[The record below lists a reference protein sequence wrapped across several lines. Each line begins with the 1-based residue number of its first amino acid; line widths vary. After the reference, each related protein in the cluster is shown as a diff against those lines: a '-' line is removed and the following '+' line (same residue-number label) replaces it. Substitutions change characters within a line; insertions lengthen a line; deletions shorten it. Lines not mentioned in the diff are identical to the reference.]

1 MSKSEMKYNDVQYV
15 MALIL
20 LHSNYV
26 PSVESGMIE
35 ESIRGNNRKLLFI
48 SDKRKNDPLTFEVTD
63 RSTLRRLPGEKI
75 RFIIDSVDG
84 GKLFRIFRQAYR
96 IIRYRGGSIGELD
109 KLVAYY
115 IKLGL
120 VDKDIEYTR
129 EVEMR
134 QIDHALSVYE
144 IIEDII
150 LPMNSRNIVYEE
162 LAVIYGENLMKYI
175 AAMPYIENLN
185 EFKKVA
191 DGDFIIID
199 PLTKAEQLNNIDQD
213 IKINFG
219 NGNIIS
225 IWPRYRVTGSIKLS
239 IFRKIANLENPDVD
253 YVNNS
258 FKELMKKCIESDIS
272 IDISRQVFRENI
284 DVIEYN
290 KKKARDNIRYVF
302 WLANI
307 RRTSY
312 VYTFNY
318 SGSNNIPWFITRKR
332 V

>member
-1 MSKSEMKYNDVQYV
+1 MNKNEIKYNDVQYV
-15 MALIL
+15 LALIL
-20 LHSNYV
+20 LHSNYI

-35 ESIRGNNRKLLFI
+35 ESIRGNNRTLLFI

-96 IIRYRGGSIGELD
+96 IIRYREGSIGELD

-129 EVEMR
+129 NDDMR
-134 QIDHALSVYE
+134 QIEHALSVYE

-162 LAVIYGENLMKYI
+162 LAVIYSENLMKYI
-175 AAMPYIENLN
+175 AAMSYIENLN

-272 IDISRQVFRENI
+272 IDTSRQVFRENI

-290 KKKARDNIRYVF
+290 KKEARDNIRYIF
-302 WLANI
+302 
-307 RRTSY
+307 
-312 VYTFNY
+312 
-318 SGSNNIPWFITRKR
+318 
-332 V
+332 

>member
-1 MSKSEMKYNDVQYV
+1 MAKYNDIQYV

-20 LHSNYV
+20 LHSNYI

-35 ESIRGNNRKLLFI
+35 ESIRGNNRTLLFI

-96 IIRYRGGSIGELD
+96 IIRYREGSIGELD

-120 VDKDIEYTR
+120 VDKDIEYTI

-162 LAVIYGENLMKYI
+162 LAVIYSENLMKYI
-175 AAMPYIENLN
+175 AAMSYIENLN

-225 IWPRYRVTGSIKLS
+225 IWPRYRVTGSIKLN
-239 IFRKIANLENPDVD
+239 IFRKIAKLENPDID
-253 YVNNS
+253 YVNKS
-258 FKELMKKCIESDIS
+258 FKELMKKYIESDIS

-290 KKKARDNIRYVF
+290 KKEARDNIRYIF
-302 WLANI
+302 
-307 RRTSY
+307 
-312 VYTFNY
+312 
-318 SGSNNIPWFITRKR
+318 
-332 V
+332 

>member
-20 LHSNYV
+20 LHSNYI
-26 PSVESGMIE
+26 PSAESGMVE
-35 ESIRGNNRKLLFI
+35 ESIRGNNRTLLFI

-96 IIRYRGGSIGELD
+96 IIRYREGSIGELD

-150 LPMNSRNIVYEE
+150 LPMSCRNIVYEE

-175 AAMPYIENLN
+175 AAMSYIENLN

-272 IDISRQVFRENI
+272 IDTSRQVFRENI

-290 KKKARDNIRYVF
+290 KKEARDNIRYIF
-302 WLANI
+302 
-307 RRTSY
+307 
-312 VYTFNY
+312 
-318 SGSNNIPWFITRKR
+318 
-332 V
+332 

>member
-20 LHSNYV
+20 LHSNYI
-26 PSVESGMIE
+26 PSIESGMIE
-35 ESIRGNNRKLLFI
+35 ESIRGNNRTLLFI

-96 IIRYRGGSIGELD
+96 IIRYREGSIGELD

-150 LPMNSRNIVYEE
+150 LPMSCRNIVYEE

-175 AAMPYIENLN
+175 AAMSYIENLN

-239 IFRKIANLENPDVD
+239 IFRKIASLENLDVN

-258 FKELMKKCIESDIS
+258 FKEMMIKCIESDIS
-272 IDISRQVFRENI
+272 IDTSRQVFRENI

-290 KKKARDNIRYVF
+290 KKEARDNIRYIF
-302 WLANI
+302 
-307 RRTSY
+307 
-312 VYTFNY
+312 
-318 SGSNNIPWFITRKR
+318 
-332 V
+332 

>member
-1 MSKSEMKYNDVQYV
+1 MAKYNDVQYV

-20 LHSNYV
+20 LHSNYI

-35 ESIRGNNRKLLFI
+35 ESIRGNNRTLLFI

-96 IIRYRGGSIGELD
+96 IIRYREGSIGELD

-129 EVEMR
+129 NDDMR
-134 QIDHALSVYE
+134 QIEHALSVYE

-162 LAVIYGENLMKYI
+162 LAVIYSENLMKYI
-175 AAMPYIENLN
+175 AAMSYIENLS

-199 PLTKAEQLNNIDQD
+199 PLTKAEQLNNIDQV

-239 IFRKIANLENPDVD
+239 IFRKIANLENPDAD

-272 IDISRQVFRENI
+272 IDTSRQVFRENI

-290 KKKARDNIRYVF
+290 KKEARDNIRYIF
-302 WLANI
+302 
-307 RRTSY
+307 
-312 VYTFNY
+312 
-318 SGSNNIPWFITRKR
+318 
-332 V
+332 

>member
-1 MSKSEMKYNDVQYV
+1 MAKYNDVQYV

-20 LHSNYV
+20 LHSNYI
-26 PSVESGMIE
+26 PSVESGMVE
-35 ESIRGNNRKLLFI
+35 ESIRGNNRTLLFI

-96 IIRYRGGSIGELD
+96 IIRYREGSIGELD
-109 KLVAYY
+109 RLVAYY
-115 IKLGL
+115 IKLGM

-134 QIDHALSVYE
+134 QIDHALSLYE

-150 LPMNSRNIVYEE
+150 LPMSCRNIVYEE
-162 LAVIYGENLMKYI
+162 LALIYSENLMKYI
-175 AAMPYIENLN
+175 AAMSYIENLN

-258 FKELMKKCIESDIS
+258 FKEMMIKCIESDIA
-272 IDISRQVFRENI
+272 IDTSRQVFRENI
-284 DVIEYN
+284 DVIEHN
-290 KKKARDNIRYVF
+290 KQEARKNIRWVF
-302 WLANI
+302 
-307 RRTSY
+307 
-312 VYTFNY
+312 
-318 SGSNNIPWFITRKR
+318 
-332 V
+332 

>member
-1 MSKSEMKYNDVQYV
+1 MAKYNDVQYV

-20 LHSNYV
+20 LHSNYI

-35 ESIRGNNRKLLFI
+35 ERIRGNNRTLLFI

-96 IIRYRGGSIGELD
+96 IIRYREGSIGELD

-150 LPMNSRNIVYEE
+150 LPMSCRNIVYEE
-162 LAVIYGENLMKYI
+162 LALIYSENLMKYI
-175 AAMPYIENLN
+175 AAMSYIENLS

-258 FKELMKKCIESDIS
+258 FKEMMIKCIESDIA
-272 IDISRQVFRENI
+272 IDTSRQVFRENI
-284 DVIEYN
+284 DVIERN
-290 KKKARDNIRYVF
+290 KQEARKNIRWVF
-302 WLANI
+302 
-307 RRTSY
+307 
-312 VYTFNY
+312 
-318 SGSNNIPWFITRKR
+318 
-332 V
+332 

>member
-1 MSKSEMKYNDVQYV
+1 MAKYNDVQYV

-26 PSVESGMIE
+26 PSVESGMVE
-35 ESIRGNNRKLLFI
+35 ESIRGNNRTLLFI

-96 IIRYRGGSIGELD
+96 IIRYREGSIGELD

-129 EVEMR
+129 EVEMH
-134 QIDHALSVYE
+134 QIDHTLSVYE

-162 LAVIYGENLMKYI
+162 LAVIYSENLMKYI
-175 AAMPYIENLN
+175 AAMSYIENLS

-199 PLTKAEQLNNIDQD
+199 PLTKAEQLNNIDQY

-239 IFRKIANLENPDVD
+239 IFRKIASLENPDVD

-272 IDISRQVFRENI
+272 IDTSRQVFRENI

-290 KKKARDNIRYVF
+290 KKEARENIRYIF
-302 WLANI
+302 
-307 RRTSY
+307 
-312 VYTFNY
+312 
-318 SGSNNIPWFITRKR
+318 
-332 V
+332 

>member
-1 MSKSEMKYNDVQYV
+1 MTLCLDILDLTKIYYIREEINDMNNEKMKYNDLQYIL
-15 MALIL
+15 ALIL

-35 ESIRGNNRKLLFI
+35 ESIRGNNRTLLFI
-48 SDKRKNDPLTFEVTD
+48 SDKRKNDPLTFEVTN

-96 IIRYRGGSIGELD
+96 IIRYRGGSISELD

-129 EVEMR
+129 DAEIR
-134 QIDHALSVYE
+134 QIEHALSLYE

-150 LPMNSRNIVYEE
+150 LPMSCRNIVYEE
-162 LAVIYGENLMKYI
+162 LALMYSENLMKYI
-175 AAMPYIENLN
+175 AAMSYIENLS

-199 PLTKAEQLNNIDQD
+199 PLTKAEQLNNIDQY

-258 FKELMKKCIESDIS
+258 FKEMMIKCIESDVS

-302 WLANI
+302 
-307 RRTSY
+307 
-312 VYTFNY
+312 
-318 SGSNNIPWFITRKR
+318 
-332 V
+332 

>member
-35 ESIRGNNRKLLFI
+35 ESIRGNDRKLLFI
-48 SDKRKNDPLTFEVTD
+48 SDRRKNDPLTFEVTD

-96 IIRYRGGSIGELD
+96 IIRYREGSIGELD

-175 AAMPYIENLN
+175 AAMSYIENLN

-272 IDISRQVFRENI
+272 IDTSRQVFRENI

-290 KKKARDNIRYVF
+290 KKEARDNIRYIF
-302 WLANI
+302 
-307 RRTSY
+307 
-312 VYTFNY
+312 
-318 SGSNNIPWFITRKR
+318 
-332 V
+332 

>member
-1 MSKSEMKYNDVQYV
+1 MAKYNDIQYV

-20 LHSNYV
+20 LHSNYI

-35 ESIRGNNRKLLFI
+35 ESIRGNNRTLLFI

-96 IIRYRGGSIGELD
+96 IIRYREGSIGELD

-120 VDKDIEYTR
+120 VDKDIEYIR
-129 EVEMR
+129 EVEMC

-175 AAMPYIENLN
+175 AAMSYIENLN

-258 FKELMKKCIESDIS
+258 FKELMKKCIESDIF
-272 IDISRQVFRENI
+272 IDTSRQVFRENI

-290 KKKARDNIRYVF
+290 KKEARDNIRYIF
-302 WLANI
+302 
-307 RRTSY
+307 
-312 VYTFNY
+312 
-318 SGSNNIPWFITRKR
+318 
-332 V
+332 